1 MQAAYIDDLS
11 HTLEAVLQDPSFAA
25 MFPELAAADI
35 VFDRPLDPFTP
46 PKTTIDLFLYDI
58 RENLDL
64 RLNEVTT
71 TKVGNQ
77 VITHP
82 AALRL
87 ACSYLVTAWPVGGTD
102 LPLQEQRLLSEVL
115 VVLSHY
121 PIIPSIFLYGSL
133 VGQDPSLPMVALH
146 PDALKNL
153 AEFWSSLGSKLKAS
167 LTVTVTISVPIFSD
181 IAGYPVTA
189 QNLGVTQA
197 PPLLPP
203 ATETLLEAGGQVV
216 NSLLQPVADALVD
229 ILNLSSVP
237 VAPQQTTD
245 INGQYVFT
253 QVNAGDFQ
261 LRAVAAGFKPQV
273 QPVTIPGSPNDF
285 VIQLTPL

>member
-1 MQAAYIDDLS
+1 MAMQAAYIDDLS
-11 HTLEAVLQDPSFAA
+11 QTLVAVLQDPSFAT

-46 PKTTIDLFLYDI
+46 AKTTIDLFLYDL

-64 RLNEVTT
+64 RSNEVTT
-71 TKVGNQ
+71 TQVGNQ

-82 AALRL
+82 APLRL

-121 PIIPSIFLYGSL
+121 PTIPSNFLFGTL
-133 VGQDPSLPMVALH
+133 VGQDPPLPMVALH

-167 LTVTVTISVPIFSD
+167 LTVTVTISVPVFSD
-181 IAGYPVTA
+181 LTDFEVT
-189 QNLGVTQA
+189 
-197 PPLLPP
+197 
-203 ATETLLEAGGQVV
+203 TETTQYAPGLTEPAETVIAFGGQVV
-216 NSLLQPVADALVD
+216 GPGSQGVVGAQVD
-229 ILNLSSVP
+229 ILDAGLR
-237 VAPQQTTD
+237 QTTD
-245 INGQYVFT
+245 SDGGFAFDKVA
-253 QVNAGDFQ
+253 AGAHTI
-261 LRAVAAGFKPQV
+261 RAVAAGYQPQI
-273 QPVTIPGSPNDF
+273 QGLTIPGTPDEY
-285 VIQLTPL
+285 VITLTPL